1 MRLRLIWN
9 HKKGLEFLLPKIPL
23 LMEGGKNFQK
33 PLKTDSYNC
42 RFSLFRYF
50 DDIDDEDLLEIL

>member
-1 MRLRLIWN
+1 
-9 HKKGLEFLLPKIPL
+9 
-23 LMEGGKNFQK
+23 MEGGKNFQK

-42 RFSLFRYF
+42 RFGLFRYF